1 MRVNPIKGFI
11 FDPAGIDNFPGGTDW
26 YDEVTR
32 KGQIQKYDLSVSGG
46 SEKTVFRVSLSHMSN
61 KGIAIN
67 NTYARTSG
75 SMNID
80 HTFNNWIK
88 GGVSASYSSVN
99 SSDVA
104 LEGSSGTTVLF
115 QAARGYDP
123 TVPARDI
130 DGNWSNPVMMKGVKG
145 ISPLS
150 ILDVTMDTQKESLLT
165 TGYLELKPIKDL
177 TDFRNVGI

>member
-1 MRVNPIKGFI
+1 MPSEADLLAEFQQKYASEPNKGFI

-46 SEKTVFRVSLSHMSN
+46 SEKTVFRVSLSYMGN

-67 NTYARTSG
+67 NSYARTSG

-88 GGVSASYSSVN
+88 GGISASYSSVN

-104 LEGSSGTTVLF
+104 LEARLVLPYCSRLQEGMTLQCLHVILTVIGLI
-115 QAARGYDP
+115 R
-123 TVPARDI
+123 
-130 DGNWSNPVMMKGVKG
+130 
-145 ISPLS
+145 
-150 ILDVTMDTQKESLLT
+150 
-165 TGYLELKPIKDL
+165 
-177 TDFRNVGI
+177 